1 MNRKNKV
8 YIGRRVVSPRA
19 DVSCIKIILTA
30 CGGDNPKIE
39 KQISILIENKSRYV
53 DEVEQNYNKIIKMS
67 ESSLFLFRR
76 LLTVES
82 SKAVYSSILVS
93 KLFASSLENSPL
105 TTDSASFRDEFCSF
119 SYFSSSWRI
128 RSVMLLVF
136 SFLASIVESCKKTW
150 ENDEKNKSL
159 GYFWLQFYA
168 NGTFLWFPL

>member
-1 MNRKNKV
+1 VR
-8 YIGRRVVSPRA
+8 
-19 DVSCIKIILTA
+19 
-30 CGGDNPKIE
+30 DNPLHHLWPITRANADLVLN
-39 KQISILIENKSRYV
+39 SSPYV

-76 LLTVES
+76 FLTVES
-82 SKAVYSSILVS
+82 SKASYSSIFVS

-136 SFLASIVESCKKTW
+136 SFLASIIESFKKT
-150 ENDEKNKSL
+150 
-159 GYFWLQFYA
+159 
-168 NGTFLWFPL
+168 